1 MKVYFNGIDGLDDAI
16 AAMYF
21 SKRTWS
27 IALDDE
33 IRYVVG
39 NSTFNRGK
47 CIFSTK
53 EEGADTQF
61 ATLMDKLCKWGKR
74 HITLLK
80 FIDISVT
87 VEGLHRAG
95 QDDWDSHAK
104 RFDNRI
110 IRSSTRLADFESGE
124 KSDYYKDKILTTD
137 EVCEE
142 LGVDLPEEVT
152 VDGEKYVRAVNG
164 YILEKFKDN
173 RDVKRGLYME
183 SIPSS
188 FIFKV
193 NLAEWA
199 HIYKERGA
207 HSSANPEVKE
217 LAEMIQ
223 TELEYAN
230 PWFTKEFILS
240 IEN

>member
-27 IALDDE
+27 KDLDDE
-33 IRYVVG
+33 IRKVVRD
-39 NSTFNRGK
+39 NTFYRGGY
-47 CIFSTK
+47 IFTTRQ
-53 EEGADTQF
+53 GADSEF
-61 ATLMDKLCKWGKR
+61 ATWMDKLCKWGKR

-164 YILEKFKDN
+164 YILKKYKDN

-217 LAEMIQ
+217 LAELIQ

>member
-27 IALDDE
+27 KDLDDE
-33 IRYVVG
+33 IRQVVSD
-39 NSTFNRGK
+39 NTFNRGECLYTNK
-47 CIFSTK
+47 
-53 EEGADTQF
+53 D
-61 ATLMDKLCKWGKR
+61 ATDSRYATWMDKLCKWGKR

-164 YILEKFKDN
+164 YILEEFKNN

-199 HIYKERGA
+199 HIYKERGM
-207 HSSANPEVKE
+207 HGTANPEVKE

-223 TELEYAN
+223 ESLERAN
-230 PWFTKEFILS
+230 PWFTREFIMS
-240 IEN
+240 IKN

>member
-21 SKRTWS
+21 SKRTWT
-27 IALDDE
+27 AELDDE
-33 IRYVVG
+33 IRDVVR
-39 NSTFNRGK
+39 NNTYMRGR
-47 CIFSTK
+47 CVSQ
-53 EEGADTQF
+53 DV
-61 ATLMDKLCKWGKR
+61 MDSDFKRWMNKLCKWGKR

-80 FIDISVT
+80 FIDISVV

-110 IRSSTRLADFESGE
+110 IRSSTRLADFQSGE
-124 KSDYYKDKILTTD
+124 KSDYYKDKIFTTD
-137 EVCEE
+137 EVCEFLNISLPTE
-142 LGVDLPEEVT
+142 ITHNDLE
-152 VDGEKYVRAVNG
+152 YVKAVNG
-164 YILEKFKDN
+164 YILKDLKDN

-199 HIYKERGA
+199 HIYKERGE
-207 HSSANPEVKE
+207 HGTANPEVKA
-217 LAEMIQ
+217 LAEAIQ
-223 TELEYAN
+223 QALERAN
-230 PWFTKEFILS
+230 PWFTREFILS

>member
-27 IALDDE
+27 KDLDDE
-33 IRYVVG
+33 IKQVVS
-39 NSTFNRGK
+39 NNTFNRGEY
-47 CIFSTK
+47 IFTTRKGDDSGFT
-53 EEGADTQF
+53 TW
-61 ATLMDKLCKWGKR
+61 MDKLCKWGKR

-199 HIYKERGA
+199 HIYKERGM
-207 HSSANPEVKE
+207 HGTANPEVKE
-217 LAEMIQ
+217 LAELIQ
-223 TELEYAN
+223 DSLERAN
-230 PWFTKEFILS
+230 QWFTREFILS

>member
-1 MKVYFNGIDGLDDAI
+1 MKVYFNGIDGVDDAI
-16 AAMYF
+16 TAMYF
-21 SKRTWS
+21 SKRNWSPELDRRIRNIVYFNTCGRGICFDSKKDETYEEFKTW
-27 IALDDE
+27 
-33 IRYVVG
+33 
-39 NSTFNRGK
+39 
-47 CIFSTK
+47 
-53 EEGADTQF
+53 
-61 ATLMDKLCKWGKR
+61 MDRLCKWGKR

-110 IRSSTRLADFESGE
+110 IRSSTRLADFQSGE
-124 KSDYYKDKILTTD
+124 KSDYYKDKIMTTD
-137 EVCEE
+137 EICET
-142 LGVDLPEEVT
+142 LGLDLPTEVT
-152 VDGEKYVRAVNG
+152 LDGKKYVKAVNG
-164 YILEKFKDN
+164 YILEDMKDN

-207 HSSANPEVKE
+207 HSSANPEVRE
-217 LAEMIQ
+217 LAETIQ
-223 TELEYAN
+223 NYLEEAN
-230 PWFTKEFILS
+230 PWFTREFILS